1 MLGLPKVP
9 RSPTPACISVMEG
22 WSFYHY
28 QQVNF
33 QICDSVPNPVLT
45 THEGGKMSSLICLCT
60 SNLIP
65 IFSSH
70 GLLFVVKHQ
79 MIPTRKGFMYY
90 HVKTHPLP

>member
-1 MLGLPKVP
+1 
-9 RSPTPACISVMEG
+9 
-22 WSFYHY
+22 
-28 QQVNF
+28 
-33 QICDSVPNPVLT
+33 
-45 THEGGKMSSLICLCT
+45 MSSLICLCT

-90 HVKTHPLP
+90 QVRTHPLP